1 MSDRTNDEK
10 LRILQE
16 RLAQIKQKQ
25 DTCAPTSHQRKVDI
39 KYTTSEDEIPKGK
52 KNTLNLSW
60 IKKSIIIGSV
70 AYGIFYGYTNFN
82 SLVSNFSA
90 EKNTEESSPT
100 QVEYELNLKGN
111 NIAIIR
117 SYEDES
123 SAKALVNDLKVKGFK
138 TDYFFLPSKSNSTK
152 EVYQVFIGP
161 YENED
166 ETSQWIQNIDGKVAV
181 LNLSK
186 GRIYREMKS
195 NLLIAKEKDEQ
206 EKIENDNKQKEQSK
220 IKEAA
225 KEKDKQEKIENDNK
239 QKEQSKI
246 KKAAKE
252 KTEQEK
258 IAKEKDEQIKLE
270 NDNKHKEQTKLQEAE
285 KEQKKFK
292 LQKQELENEKNQ
304 LQKDREQLEKDEK
317 SLLTKRIQQK
327 SKIIIKYTYDFKTTI
342 KDEGVLIIK
351 NNANYP
357 IIKQNYAKIASQGGI
372 EKILER
378 AEHDLNTHGENIDG
392 VYFEKNGTIVP
403 IYNGKIT
410 EVSL

>member
-1 MSDRTNDEK
+1 MSDKTNDEK

-25 DTCAPTSHQRKVDI
+25 DTPRNTSQQREVVI
-39 KYTTSEDEIPKGK
+39 EVATPKNETPIGEGK
-52 KNTLNLSW
+52 PLNLSL
-60 IKKSIIIGSV
+60 IKKALLVGSV
-70 AYGIFYGYTNFN
+70 AFGIFYGYTNINFN
-82 SLVSNFSA
+82 SLVTNFSS
-90 EKNTEESSPT
+90 EETSEDITFSKL
-100 QVEYELNLKGN
+100 EYNLNLDGD
-111 NIAIIR
+111 NIAIIT
-117 SYEDES
+117 SFEDES

-138 TDYFFLPSKSNSTK
+138 ADYFFLPSKSNSKK

-166 ETSQWIQNIDGKVAV
+166 ETSQWIQNIERKVDI
-181 LNLSK
+181 LDLSK
-186 GRIYREMKS
+186 GKVLREMKS
-195 NLLIAKEKDEQ
+195 NMLIAKEKDEQ

-225 KEKDKQEKIENDNK
+225 KEK
-239 QKEQSKI
+239 
-246 KKAAKE
+246 A
-252 KTEQEK
+252 EQEK
-258 IAKEKDEQIKLE
+258 IAKEKAEQEKLE
-270 NDNKHKEQTKLQEAE
+270 NDNKHKEHTKLQEAE
-285 KEQKKFK
+285 KEQEKFK

-304 LQKDREQLEKDEK
+304 LQKDREQLEKEEK
-317 SLLTKRIQQK
+317 SLLTKKIQQK
-327 SKIIIKYTYDFKTTI
+327 SMIIIKYTYDFKTTM

-357 IIKQNYAKIASQGGI
+357 IIKQNYAKITSQGGI
-372 EKILER
+372 DKILER
-378 AEHDLNTHGENIDG
+378 AEYDLNTHGENIDG

>member
-1 MSDRTNDEK
+1 MSDKTNDEK

-25 DTCAPTSHQRKVDI
+25 DTPRNTSQQREVVI
-39 KYTTSEDEIPKGK
+39 EVATPKNETPIGEGK
-52 KNTLNLSW
+52 PLNLSL
-60 IKKSIIIGSV
+60 IKKALLVGSV
-70 AYGIFYGYTNFN
+70 AFGIFYGYTNINFN
-82 SLVSNFSA
+82 SLVPNFSSEA
-90 EKNTEESSPT
+90 TSEDITFSKL
-100 QVEYELNLKGN
+100 EYNLNLDGD
-111 NIAIIR
+111 NIAIIT
-117 SYEDES
+117 SFEDES

-138 TDYFFLPSKSNSTK
+138 TDYFFLPSKSNSKK

-166 ETSQWIQNIDGKVAV
+166 ETSQWIQNIERKVDI
-181 LNLSK
+181 LDLSK
-186 GRIYREMKS
+186 GKVLREMKS
-195 NLLIAKEKDEQ
+195 NMLIAKEKDEQ

-225 KEKDKQEKIENDNK
+225 KEK
-239 QKEQSKI
+239 
-246 KKAAKE
+246 A
-252 KTEQEK
+252 EQEK
-258 IAKEKDEQIKLE
+258 IAKEKAEQEKLE
-270 NDNKHKEQTKLQEAE
+270 NDNKHKEHTKLQEAE
-285 KEQKKFK
+285 KEQEKFK

-304 LQKDREQLEKDEK
+304 LQKDREQLEKEEK
-317 SLLTKRIQQK
+317 SLLTKKIQQK
-327 SKIIIKYTYDFKTTI
+327 SMIIIKYTYDFKTTM

-357 IIKQNYAKIASQGGI
+357 IIKQNYAKITSQGGI
-372 EKILER
+372 DKILER
-378 AEHDLNTHGENIDG
+378 AEYDLNTHGENIDG

>member
-1 MSDRTNDEK
+1 MSDKTNDEK

-25 DTCAPTSHQRKVDI
+25 DTPRNTSQQREVVI
-39 KYTTSEDEIPKGK
+39 EVATPKNETPIGEGK
-52 KNTLNLSW
+52 PLNLSL
-60 IKKSIIIGSV
+60 IKKALLVGSV
-70 AYGIFYGYTNFN
+70 AFGIFYGYTNINFN
-82 SLVSNFSA
+82 SLVTNFSS
-90 EKNTEESSPT
+90 EETSEDITFSKL
-100 QVEYELNLKGN
+100 EYNLNLDGD
-111 NIAIIR
+111 NIAIIT
-117 SYEDES
+117 SFEDES

-138 TDYFFLPSKSNSTK
+138 TDYFFLPSKSNSKK

-166 ETSQWIQNIDGKVAV
+166 ETSQWIQNIERKVDI
-181 LNLSK
+181 LDLSK
-186 GRIYREMKS
+186 GKVLREMKS
-195 NLLIAKEKDEQ
+195 NMLIAKEKDEQ

-225 KEKDKQEKIENDNK
+225 KEK
-239 QKEQSKI
+239 
-246 KKAAKE
+246 A
-252 KTEQEK
+252 EQEK
-258 IAKEKDEQIKLE
+258 IAKEKAEQEKLE
-270 NDNKHKEQTKLQEAE
+270 NDNKHKEHTKLQEAE
-285 KEQKKFK
+285 KEQEKFK

-304 LQKDREQLEKDEK
+304 LQKDREQLEKEEK
-317 SLLTKRIQQK
+317 SLLTKKIQQK
-327 SKIIIKYTYDFKTTI
+327 SMIIIKYTYDFKTTM

-357 IIKQNYAKIASQGGI
+357 IIKQNYAKITSQGGI
-372 EKILER
+372 DKILER
-378 AEHDLNTHGENIDG
+378 AEYDLNTHGENIDG

>member
-1 MSDRTNDEK
+1 MSDKTNDEK

-25 DTCAPTSHQRKVDI
+25 DTPRNTSQQREVVI
-39 KYTTSEDEIPKGK
+39 EVATPKNETPIGEGK
-52 KNTLNLSW
+52 PLNLSL
-60 IKKSIIIGSV
+60 IKKALLVGSV
-70 AYGIFYGYTNFN
+70 AFGIFYGYTNINFN
-82 SLVSNFSA
+82 SLVTNFSS
-90 EKNTEESSPT
+90 EETSEDITFSKL
-100 QVEYELNLKGN
+100 EYNLNLDGD
-111 NIAIIR
+111 NIAIIT
-117 SYEDES
+117 SFEDES

-138 TDYFFLPSKSNSTK
+138 TDYFFLPSKSNSKK

-166 ETSQWIQNIDGKVAV
+166 ETSQWIQNIERKVDI
-181 LNLSK
+181 LDLSK
-186 GRIYREMKS
+186 GKVLREMKS
-195 NLLIAKEKDEQ
+195 NMLIAKEKDEQ

-225 KEKDKQEKIENDNK
+225 KEK
-239 QKEQSKI
+239 
-246 KKAAKE
+246 A
-252 KTEQEK
+252 EQEK
-258 IAKEKDEQIKLE
+258 IAKEKAEQEKLE
-270 NDNKHKEQTKLQEAE
+270 NDNKHKEHTKLQEAE
-285 KEQKKFK
+285 KEQEKFK

-304 LQKDREQLEKDEK
+304 LKKDREQLEKEEK
-317 SLLTKRIQQK
+317 SLLTKKIQQK
-327 SKIIIKYTYDFKTTI
+327 SMIIIKYTYDFKTTM

-357 IIKQNYAKIASQGGI
+357 IIKQNYAKITSQGGI
-372 EKILER
+372 DKILER
-378 AEHDLNTHGENIDG
+378 AEYDLNTHGENIDG

>member
-25 DTCAPTSHQRKVDI
+25 DTTVIKNQQRESVI
-39 KYTTSEDEIPKGK
+39 KIATSEDETQKRE
-52 KNTLNLSW
+52 KNSLNLSW

-82 SLVSNFSA
+82 SLVSSFSL
-90 EKNTEESSPT
+90 EKNSEESSPT
-100 QVEYELNLKGN
+100 ELKYELNLKGN

-117 SYEDES
+117 SFEDES

-138 TDYFFLPSKSNSTK
+138 TDYFFLPRESNSTK

-195 NLLIAKEKDEQ
+195 NMLIAKEKAEQ
-206 EKIENDNKQKEQSK
+206 EKIENDNKRREQSK

-225 KEKDKQEKIENDNK
+225 KEK
-239 QKEQSKI
+239 
-246 KKAAKE
+246 A
-252 KTEQEK
+252 EQEK
-258 IAKEKDEQIKLE
+258 IVKEKAIQEKLE
-270 NDNKHKEQTKLQEAE
+270 NDSKHKEQAKLQETE
-285 KEQKKFK
+285 KEQEKFK

-304 LQKDREQLEKDEK
+304 LQKDREQLEIEERN
-317 SLLTKRIQQK
+317 LLRKRIQQK
-327 SKIIIKYTYDFKTTI
+327 SKIIIKYTYNFKTTI
-342 KDEGVLIIK
+342 EDEGVLIIK

-357 IIKQNYAKIASQGGI
+357 IIKQNYAKITSQGGI
-372 EKILER
+372 DKILER
-378 AEHDLNTHGENIDG
+378 AEYDLNTHGENIDG